1 MKIVYL
7 YTGLLTLGGA
17 DRVITEKANY
27 FADKLG
33 YDVYII
39 TDSQNN
45 KPPIFPL
52 SPKVKHIDLNIL
64 FGQQYEHSIIIRGVF
79 YFKLMRIYRKKLT
92 KILNEIQPDFTISVL
107 GRDSDFITK
116 LPDKSFKIGEAHIS
130 KRFMRN
136 YHLMEKKN
144 LLHRIICKIWKRKLY
159 KCIKELSAFVVLTKE
174 DADNWKEIRKSI
186 VIPNSLPFYSNLSS
200 PCTNKEII
208 SVGRLDEQKGYD
220 LLINVWKIVVK
231 KHPDWSI
238 HIYGNGELKD
248 ILKEQIRINKI
259 EKSFILEGT
268 VPNIEDKYME
278 SSFYV
283 MSSRFEGFGM
293 VLIEAMSCGLPCVS
307 FDCPNG
313 PKDIINDG
321 IDGLLVENGNID
333 QLAEKICYMIEHP
346 EEIKRMGAAAK
357 VNIKRYNPDIT
368 MQKWVQLFK
377 SLKNPQI

>member
-7 YTGLLTLGGA
+7 YTALLTVGGA

-64 FGQQYEHSIIIRGVF
+64 FGKQYEHSIIIRSFF
-79 YFKLMRIYRKKLT
+79 YFRLMHIYRKRLT
-92 KILNEIQPDFTISVL
+92 KTLKDIQPDFTISVL
-107 GRDSDFITK
+107 GRESDFITK
-116 LPDKSFKIGEAHIS
+116 IPDKSIKIGEAHIS

-136 YHLMEKKN
+136 YHLLEKKN
-144 LLHRIICKIWKRKLY
+144 IIYRIICKIWKRKLY

-174 DADNWKEIRKSI
+174 DADNWIGLKESI
-186 VIPNSLPFYSNLSS
+186 IIPNSLPFYSNLSS
-200 PCTNKEII
+200 QCTSKKII

-220 LLINVWKIVVK
+220 LLICAWKIVVK
-231 KHPDWSI
+231 EHPDWSI
-238 HIYGNGELKD
+238 HIYGNGELEGT
-248 ILKEQIRINKI
+248 LKEQIRANDI
-259 EKSFILEGT
+259 ESSFILEGT
-268 VPNIEDKYME
+268 VPNIEDKYLE

-293 VLIEAMSCGLPCVS
+293 VLIEAMSCGLACIS
-307 FDCPNG
+307 YDCPNG

-321 IDGLLVENGNID
+321 IDGILVENGNIN
-333 QLAEKICYMIEHP
+333 QLAEKICYMIENP
-346 EEIKRMGAAAK
+346 EERKKMGAAAK
-357 VNIKRYNPDIT
+357 VNVKRYNPDII

-377 SLKNPQI
+377 SLKNPL